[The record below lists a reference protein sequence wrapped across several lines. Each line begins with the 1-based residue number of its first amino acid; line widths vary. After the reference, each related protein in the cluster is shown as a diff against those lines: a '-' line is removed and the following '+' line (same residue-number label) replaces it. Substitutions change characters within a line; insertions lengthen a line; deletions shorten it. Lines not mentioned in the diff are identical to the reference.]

1 MRVRR
6 GPALRI
12 FLWSRAAIWAI
23 AAITAIAFD
32 EHLNRARGR
41 WDSPRLHELGAAIDV
56 WARWD
61 SDWFLRIAEHG
72 YSWPSSTPAFFPL
85 YPAIVGALG
94 RVLGGHYVVA
104 GVAVALAA
112 CAASF
117 VLLYAIGERL
127 LGEAGARRAVVYLAV
142 FPTTL
147 YLGAVYSE
155 SLFLALALATFVLAE
170 RGRLGLAGLTVGL
183 ALLTRAQ
190 GAALLPALA
199 LFAHQA
205 GGRRHYATLLIPAG
219 IFAAYPLAL
228 WLAIDRPFAFLDA
241 QKTVWDRE
249 LSPLGP
255 LGGLVDALRAGD
267 LLELAFA
274 LPMLVLAVVA
284 WRRFG
289 AAYGSYAIGA
299 LLIPMAYPS
308 ARLGGLYSFPRLCL
322 VAFPCLLALAAVTE
336 ARWARTATLAVL
348 TTTLAVFVVRWSLW
362 HWVA

>member
-1 MRVRR
+1 VRT
-6 GPALRI
+6 GPALRL
-12 FLWSRAAIWAI
+12 FVWSRAAVWAV
-23 AAITAIAFD
+23 AAVTVIAFD
-32 EHLNRARGR
+32 QHLNPARGR
-41 WDSPRLHELGAAIDV
+41 WDSSRLHEVGAAVDV

-72 YSWPSSTPAFFPL
+72 YTWPSSTPAFFPL
-85 YPAIVGALG
+85 YPALVGGLG
-94 RVLGGHYVVA
+94 RLFGDHYLAA
-104 GVAVALAA
+104 GITVSLAA

-117 VLLYAIGERL
+117 VLLQAIAQPL

-142 FPTTL
+142 FPTSL

-155 SLFLALALATFVLAE
+155 SLFLGLALATFVLAE
-170 RGRLGLAGLTVGL
+170 RGRLGLAGIAVGL

-190 GAALLPALA
+190 GIALLPALA
-199 LFAHQA
+199 LFAHHA
-205 GGRRHYATLLIPAG
+205 GGRRQFAALLAPLS
-219 IFAAYPLAL
+219 IFTAYPLTLLL
-228 WLAIDRPFAFLDA
+228 WIDRPLAFIEA
-241 QKTVWDRE
+241 QRTVWGRE
-249 LSPLGP
+249 LSSLGP
-255 LGGLVDALRAGD
+255 LGGLLDAVAAGD

-274 LPMLVLAVVA
+274 LPMLALAVVA

-289 AAYGSYAIGA
+289 ATYGSYALGV

-322 VAFPCLLALAAVTE
+322 VAFPCLLALAALTE
-336 ARWARTATLAVL
+336 SRWSRLTTVAVL